1 MYNNVFI
8 EYIIDFFLK
17 NELENEPMFLYQ
29 LSLPVN
35 FYMEFVPKYL
45 HHGNSIEI
53 KTIKNN
59 RCTAGTK
66 KDKTRGLF
74 CKKKPMVFTCILG
87 EKNPIKPIFGPPH
100 SME

>member
-1 MYNNVFI
+1 M
-8 EYIIDFFLK
+8 
-17 NELENEPMFLYQ
+17 
-29 LSLPVN
+29 
-35 FYMEFVPKYL
+35 PKYP

-66 KDKTRGLF
+66 KDKTRGLSY
-74 CKKKPMVFTCILG
+74 KKKPMVFTCIFS
-87 EKNPIKPIFGPPH
+87 EKNSIKPIFGPPR